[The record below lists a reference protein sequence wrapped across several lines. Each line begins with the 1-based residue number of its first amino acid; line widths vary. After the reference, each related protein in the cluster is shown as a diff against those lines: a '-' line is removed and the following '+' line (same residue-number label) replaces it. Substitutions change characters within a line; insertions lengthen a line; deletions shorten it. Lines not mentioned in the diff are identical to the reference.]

1 MKERQFNIELSEE
14 AENDFENSYQF
25 YFGDIPKVANA
36 FYQSVNN
43 SLATIRSTPFSFPVV
58 HRGLRKYT
66 IKKFPFIIYYQVSEN
81 TIKVLAIFHTSRN
94 PRIWKKR
101 VKE

>member
-1 MKERQFNIELSEE
+1 MKEGQYNIELSEE
-14 AENDFENSYQF
+14 AENDFENSYQY
-25 YFGDIPKVANA
+25 YFSDSPKVANA
-36 FYQSVNN
+36 FFQSVNT

-58 HRGLRKYT
+58 HKGLRKYT
-66 IKKFPFIIYYQVSEN
+66 IKKFPFIIYYQVSN
-81 TIKVLAIFHTSRN
+81 NSIKVLAIFHTSRD